1 MESAT
6 RSVLDALEVKLNDMP
21 GASCCPNQM
30 TVQSGSVGVWYL
42 LAARNLCIAEEMGM
56 DILTLCNG
64 CFDTLK
70 TANSWL
76 KVNSRFRERI
86 NDILANFG
94 EEFKGTIDVKNIL
107 QVLHDDVGTGRIEGS
122 LVHPLNGLR
131 IAPFVG
137 CHVRRP
143 MDKMGFEDPQEP
155 QYLVRLVKGLGG
167 EIVGYAEKNSCCG
180 GGLSVARK
188 EDAYGSS
195 RRILRSAREA
205 GAEAMVVNCPYC
217 YSQLHR
223 GQPTINERFHDG
235 LEIPIM
241 YITQMMGV
249 AMGIP
254 LEELGFEEALGE
266 SSSPERILAEGI
278 ATHDEDEDSILDK
291 GTMAQVEVCSRCLA
305 CTDDCPTAMTV
316 NEYRPEEIITLVRK
330 GRAMDAARRE
340 DIWFCMNCHECVEKC
355 PQGYGM
361 VRLMIE
367 LKNRASE
374 MGIRPD
380 VVERRLESLR
390 ASGFAFNSKGEAPGS
405 HVDELQDLIEKAS
418 KERFQL

>member
-6 RSVLDALEVKLNDMP
+6 RSVLDNLEVQLSDMP

-122 LVHPLNGLR
+122 LVHPLNGLGV
-131 IAPFVG
+131 APFVG

-155 QYLVRLVKGLGG
+155 RYLAKLVRVLGG
-167 EIVGYAEKNSCCG
+167 GIVNYTEQNSCCG
-180 GGLSVARK
+180 GGLSVSRK
-188 EDAYGSS
+188 EDAYASS
-195 RRILRSAREA
+195 RRILRSARDA
-205 GAEAMVVNCPYC
+205 GAEAIVVNCPYC
-217 YSQLHR
+217 YSQFHR
-223 GQPTINERFHDG
+223 DQPAINERFHDG
-235 LEIPIM
+235 LDIPIM

-249 AMGIP
+249 AMDLP
-254 LEELGFEEALGE
+254 LKEMGLDDPLNE
-266 SSSPERILAEGI
+266 SNGAEMSLTEGI
-278 ATHDEDEDSILDK
+278 VSRDAVNDQLDK
-291 GTMAQVEVCSRCLA
+291 ETMAQLDICSRCLA
-305 CTDDCPTAMTV
+305 CTDDCPTAMTIP
-316 NEYRPEEIITLVRK
+316 EYRPEEIVTLVRK
-330 GRAMDAARRE
+330 GMVMEAARRE

-361 VRLMIE
+361 VRLMIT

-380 VVERRLESLR
+380 VVDRRLESLR

-405 HVDELQDLIEKAS
+405 HVDLLQDLIEKAS
-418 KERFQL
+418 REKFQL

>member
-6 RSVLDALEVKLNDMP
+6 RSVLESLEVKLNDMP

-76 KVNSRFRERI
+76 KVNPRFRERI

-94 EEFKGTIDVKNIL
+94 EEFKGTIEVKNIL
-107 QVLHDDVGTGRIEGS
+107 QVLNDDVGTGRIESS
-122 LVHPLNGLR
+122 LVYPLNGLG

-155 QYLVRLVKGLGG
+155 YYLTKLVKGLGG
-167 EIVGYAEKNSCCG
+167 EVVSYSEKDSCCG

-188 EDAYGSS
+188 EDAYASS
-195 RRILRSAREA
+195 RRILRSARDA

-217 YSQLHR
+217 YSQFHE
-223 GQPTINERFHDG
+223 GQPAINERFHDG
-235 LEIPIM
+235 LEIPVM

-249 AMGIP
+249 AMDLP
-254 LEELGFEEALGE
+254 FDELGFKEPLGE
-266 SSSPERILAEGI
+266 SSNPERILAEDI
-278 ATHDEDEDSILDK
+278 AAHDVSDDSILDG
-291 GTMAQVEVCSRCLA
+291 GTTAQLEICSRCLA
-305 CTDDCPTAMTV
+305 CIDDCPTAMTV
-316 NEYRPEEIITLVRK
+316 DEYRPEEIIALVRK
-330 GRAMDAARRE
+330 GRVVDAARRE

-355 PQGYGM
+355 PQDYGM
-361 VRLMIE
+361 VRLMIT

-380 VVERRLESLR
+380 VVDRRLESLR
-390 ASGFAFNSKGEAPGS
+390 TSGFAFNNKGESPGS
-405 HVDELQDLIEKAS
+405 HVDDLQDLIEKAS

>member
-6 RSVLDALEVKLNDMP
+6 RSVLDSLEVKLNGMP

-42 LAARNLCIAEEMGM
+42 LAARNLCIAEEMEM

-76 KVNSRFRERI
+76 KVNPRFRERI
-86 NDILANFG
+86 NDILTNFG

-107 QVLHDDVGTGRIEGS
+107 QVLHDDVGMGRIENGM
-122 LVHPLNGLR
+122 VHPLTGIR

-155 QYLVRLVKGLGG
+155 QYLARLVKSMGG
-167 EIVGYAEKNSCCG
+167 EIVSYTEKNSCCG

-188 EDAYGSS
+188 EDAYASS
-195 RRILRSAREA
+195 RRILRSALEA

-217 YSQLHR
+217 YSQFHG
-223 GQPTINERFHDG
+223 GQPAINERFHDG
-235 LEIPIM
+235 LEIPVM
-241 YITQMMGV
+241 YITQMMGA
-249 AMGIP
+249 AMDLP
-254 LEELGFEEALGE
+254 LEELGLAHPLGG
-266 SSSPERILAEGI
+266 SSSPERLLAESI
-278 ATHDEDEDSILDK
+278 AAHDACEDGILDK
-291 GTMAQVEVCSRCLA
+291 GTMAQLEVCSRCLA
-305 CTDDCPTAMTV
+305 CADDCPTAMTV
-316 NEYRPEEIITLVRK
+316 PEYRPEEIITLVRR
-330 GRAMDAARRE
+330 GRVSDAARRD

-374 MGIRPD
+374 MDIRPD
-380 VVERRLESLR
+380 VVDRRLESLR
-390 ASGFAFNSKGEAPGS
+390 ASGFAFNNNGEAPGS